1 MQARAAGSSPVDSN
15 KNKDKMSTLTKI
27 FTKGL
32 TLIVKNH
39 GIIILYLDKETLIK
53 KFNVFCQNTLL
64 YNYNAFMTAGVA
76 IFLNV

>member
-1 MQARAAGSSPVDSN
+1 MLGLQ
-15 KNKDKMSTLTKI
+15 KI
-27 FTKGL
+27 INKGL

-64 YNYNAFMTAGVA
+64 YNYNAFMDGWGCHFPERIKTH
-76 IFLNV
+76 FSN